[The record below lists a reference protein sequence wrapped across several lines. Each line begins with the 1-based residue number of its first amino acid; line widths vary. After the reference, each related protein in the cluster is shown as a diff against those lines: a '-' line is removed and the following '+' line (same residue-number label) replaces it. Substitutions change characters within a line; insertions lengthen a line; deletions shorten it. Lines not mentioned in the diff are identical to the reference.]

1 MSTTVSDCNQL
12 LFKMLQLQNS
22 HLACAR
28 AHNSQSL
35 EKPPNSTIVTIE
47 GRILRAILHKKH
59 AFDIFFVATVTL
71 LGSFENTLFVK
82 HTIVYFYNSTCVSET
97 EVL

>member
-1 MSTTVSDCNQL
+1 MR
-12 LFKMLQLQNS
+12 
-22 HLACAR
+22 R
-28 AHNSQSL
+28 AQNSQSL

-97 EVL
+97 EVLLLSDFFQQSLSSPNMTSHTTTAI